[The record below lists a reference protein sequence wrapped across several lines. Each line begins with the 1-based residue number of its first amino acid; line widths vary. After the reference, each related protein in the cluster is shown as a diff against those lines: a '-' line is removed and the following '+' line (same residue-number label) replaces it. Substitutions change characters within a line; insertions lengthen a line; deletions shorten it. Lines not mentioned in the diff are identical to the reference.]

1 MHLENS
7 LRFLSTDGW
16 GVALSVL
23 LINYIVSSPA
33 PALALDLAPVDEACT
48 ALSRHIALVGV
59 FQTKA
64 LVWQVQTAKANALSP
79 FRKVRD
85 EAEVAL
91 LATGRKVGVAGIS
104 KVAVTLRSGRYTE
117 ARAKY
122 EAATSDL
129 RKAEAEVNAFIS
141 GFPAVALAL
150 AR

>member
-7 LRFLSTDGW
+7 FRFTSTDGW

-23 LINYIVSSPA
+23 LMNYIVSSPA
-33 PALALDLAPVDEACT
+33 PALALNLAPVAEACE
-48 ALSRHIALVGV
+48 ALTRHIALVGV
-59 FQTKA
+59 FKTQA
-64 LVWQVQTAKANALSP
+64 LVWQVQTAKGLALSP

-122 EAATSDL
+122 EAATADL
-129 RKAEAEVNAFIS
+129 RKAEAEVNAFINS
-141 GFPAVALAL
+141 HPAVALAL